1 MNDGSHLVFV
11 WTPNGYVLQERHGE
25 LPEVGSQV
33 EIDGRT
39 ERVTKIGPSPYP
51 GDRRACVYLQ
61 G

>member
-11 WTPNGYVLQERHGE
+11 WTPNGYVLQERLGE

-33 EIDGRT
+33 EIDGRSG
-39 ERVTKIGPSPYP
+39 RVSKIGPSPYP

>member
-11 WTPNGYVLQERHGE
+11 WTPNGYVLQERYGE

-33 EIDGRT
+33 EIDGQT
-39 ERVTKIGPSPYP
+39 VRVSKIGPSPYP

>member
-33 EIDGRT
+33 EVSIGQSGT
-39 ERVTKIGPSPYP
+39 ERDLNPH
-51 GDRRACVYLQ
+51 
-61 G
+61 